1 MGPPILRSVM
11 AFIELKAVEYFILFF
26 FFFFLSHLFAL
37 AIALGTIHPCAD
49 GKYKPH
55 ALKSHV
61 SLLLEVGLVVV
72 PQLCGNLRL
81 SPSRLQLLVLPR
93 LPRSNW
99 KC

>member
-1 MGPPILRSVM
+1 MVPPNLRNVI
-11 AFIELKAVEYFILFF
+11 AFIELKAVKYFFLFF
-26 FFFFLSHLFAL
+26 SHLFVL
-37 AIALGTIHPCAD
+37 AITLDTIHPCAD

-61 SLLLEVGLVVV
+61 SLLPEVGLVVV

-81 SPSRLQLLVLPR
+81 PPLRLQLLLLPR